1 MHRAGLRRRGGPQR
15 TVARQDVMDPPRQ
28 LGRAGR
34 RERAFRGD
42 PLPLADRQAVERS
55 AGPGCHGVDA
65 RRSGHGIAPRQAPDL
80 RCAVPSRVG
89 VDQGRQEDPGQ
100 LCPSGGEGARV
111 IEAIAK
117 LIKCENLTEEEAAS
131 AFEVIM
137 RGDATPSQIAGF
149 VVALRIKGETVEEI
163 TGFAKTARA
172 MATPI
177 QVDGALLDTCGT
189 GGDGL
194 ATFNIS
200 TLAAIVAAACGARVA
215 KHGNRAASSLCGSAD
230 VLEQLGVKVDLAPD
244 GVTRCVEG
252 AGIGFLFAPIFHP
265 SFRFAAVPRK
275 ELALRTVFNVLG
287 PLCNPAGARYQALG
301 VADGKLAG
309 KMADVLTRLGV
320 ERAIVFHA
328 GDGMDELSVS
338 GPSHVIEIDGRRKE
352 YELDPA
358 DLGLKRA
365 PIEAMRGGGPE
376 ENARI
381 AREVL
386 DGASGPR
393 RDVVLLNG
401 AAALRAAGLA
411 RSWKDGLG
419 LAAEAI
425 DSGRAGDVLQRWAK
439 ISQE

>member
-1 MHRAGLRRRGGPQR
+1 M
-15 TVARQDVMDPPRQ
+15 
-28 LGRAGR
+28 GR
-34 RERAFRGD
+34 
-42 PLPLADRQAVERS
+42 
-55 AGPGCHGVDA
+55 
-65 RRSGHGIAPRQAPDL
+65 
-80 RCAVPSRVG
+80 
-89 VDQGRQEDPGQ
+89 DQGVGM
-100 LCPSGGEGARV
+100 

-230 VLEQLGVKVDLAPD
+230 VLEQLGVKIDLAPD
-244 GVTRCVEG
+244 GVARCIEQ

-265 SFRFAAVPRK
+265 SFRFAGVPRR
-275 ELALRTVFNVLG
+275 ELGVRSVFNVLG
-287 PLCNPAGARYQALG
+287 PLCNPARARYQALG
-301 VADGKLAG
+301 VADASLAA
-309 KMADVLTRLGV
+309 KMADVLARLGV

-328 GDGMDELSVS
+328 GDGMDELSTS
-338 GPSHVIEIDGRRKE
+338 SPSLVIEIDGGRKE
-352 YELDPA
+352 YQLDPA
-358 DLGLKRA
+358 DVGLKPGDPHA
-365 PIEAMRGGGPE
+365 VRGGGPE

-381 AREVL
+381 AREGL
-386 DGASGPR
+386 EGGGGPR
-393 RDVVLLNG
+393 QH
-401 AAALRAAGLA
+401 AGLLHA
-411 RSWKDGLG
+411 APP
-419 LAAEAI
+419 LA
-425 DSGRAGDVLQRWAK
+425 
-439 ISQE
+439 